1 MSAQPDL
8 FVAPGEIE
16 INLADRDAWHS
27 IRNPKNPDE
36 FLQWV
41 VESYCGRYTITWS
54 VPPGADAGSEIFLL
68 WRRYPKNARGY
79 RPTATLLGRFPS
91 SVAARCAAAMHV
103 GASP

>member
-54 VPPGADAGSEIFLL
+54 VPPGADAGSAIFLL
-68 WRRYPKNARGY
+68 WRRFPADARGY
-79 RPTATLLGRFPS
+79 RPTASLLGRFMTS
-91 SVAARCAAAMHV
+91 TTARAAAAQHAE
-103 GASP
+103 ASP